1 MEDKKKTIEC
11 IQKGP
16 FEFEISS
23 DELKELD
30 FAAVN
35 EIIRNILNTV
45 KMQTISEQIPEA
57 IAKLVKNMRTEIIIA
72 RCTIVFELI
81 LLILI
86 KFGG

>member
-30 FAAVN
+30 FTAVN
-35 EIIRNILNTV
+35 EIVRNVLNV
-45 KMQTISEQIPEA
+45 VMHQQVPND
-57 IAKLVKNMRTEIIIA
+57 IAKLVKAMHTEIIVA
-72 RCTIVFELI
+72 RCTIIFEFIMI
-81 LLILI
+81 LLI

>member
-1 MEDKKKTIEC
+1 MKDKKKTIEC
-11 IQKGP
+11 VQKGP

-23 DELKELD
+23 NELKELD
-30 FAAVN
+30 FTEIN
-35 EIIRNILNTV
+35 EVIRNILNAV
-45 KMQTISEQIPEA
+45 MHQQIPEHT
-57 IAKLVKNMRTEIIIA
+57 AKLIKTMHTEIIIA